1 MIQLK
6 DVELKPR
13 ELPERTYMFLRCL
26 EQEYA
31 KAFIEKGSM
40 KFSNPSDWSKPDSTS
55 RGDVLEGTY
64 ASQRCFDPSM
74 DKFLKTLRKNPFTLK
89 KRGFTFYKSKDVLSS
104 YRVHCLYGLN
114 SNNVHMQEK
123 RSQDHQYHLG
133 GMVSKEYFRKLFPLV
148 KESEIDSLDPKM
160 RPAVL
165 FIRPD
170 NFVNYVTTKLMEKG
184 VGEEEIIITPV
195 SYIDYYSKPVIIG
208 KDPEELFSKH
218 VSFSEQSEIRIIVNT
233 TRKEVSDL
241 FDDNGIIELGQVD
254 ESIATLS
261 EFYFKDMVFEIR
273 GNQLLYEL
281 AKPIHIN
288 YLSDDFLIGVLF
300 QLLADKLPEAPMS
313 IESIEEEIKKC
324 LHLLKERD
332 PQAYY
337 NRWTNH
343 LSFKGKVY
351 NLGAKAGFKMLEHYN
366 NYILSGDIKSA
377 GETVEKFKHFFP
389 MYDMGNYF
397 SAYYKSIE

>member
-13 ELPERTYMFLRCL
+13 ELPERTYIFLRCL
-26 EQEYA
+26 ELEYA

-40 KFSNPSDWSKPDSTS
+40 KFTHPSDWSKPDSTS

-64 ASQRCFDPSM
+64 ASQRGFDPSM
-74 DKFLKTLRKNPFTLK
+74 DKFLKTLRKNTFTLK

-184 VGEEEIIITPV
+184 VGEEEIVITPV
-195 SYIDYYSKPVIIG
+195 SYID
-208 KDPEELFSKH
+208 
-218 VSFSEQSEIRIIVNT
+218 
-233 TRKEVSDL
+233 
-241 FDDNGIIELGQVD
+241 
-254 ESIATLS
+254 
-261 EFYFKDMVFEIR
+261 
-273 GNQLLYEL
+273 
-281 AKPIHIN
+281 
-288 YLSDDFLIGVLF
+288 
-300 QLLADKLPEAPMS
+300 
-313 IESIEEEIKKC
+313 
-324 LHLLKERD
+324 
-332 PQAYY
+332 
-337 NRWTNH
+337 
-343 LSFKGKVY
+343 
-351 NLGAKAGFKMLEHYN
+351 
-366 NYILSGDIKSA
+366 
-377 GETVEKFKHFFP
+377 
-389 MYDMGNYF
+389 
-397 SAYYKSIE
+397 

>member
-13 ELPERTYMFLRCL
+13 ELPERTYLFLRCL

-40 KFSNPSDWSKPDSTS
+40 KFSNPSDWCKPDNTS
-55 RGDVLEGTY
+55 RWDILEGAY
-64 ASQRCFDPSM
+64 ASQKGFDPSM
-74 DKFLKTLRKNPFTLK
+74 DKFLKTLRNNSFTFK
-89 KRGFTFYKSKDVLSS
+89 KRGFTFYKSKNVMSS

-114 SNNVHMQEK
+114 SNNVHLQEH

-133 GMVSKEYFRKLFPLV
+133 GMVSNEYFRKLFPKV
-148 KESEIDSLDPKM
+148 KETEIESLDPKL

-170 NFVNYVTTKLMEKG
+170 NFVNYVTTMLMGKG
-184 VGEEEIIITPV
+184 VKEDEIIISPV
-195 SYIDYYSKPVIIG
+195 SYIDFYSKPVIIG
-208 KDPEELFSKH
+208 DEPEELFSKH
-218 VSFSEQSEIRIIVNT
+218 VSFSEQSEVRIAINT
-233 TRKEVSDL
+233 SRKEVRDL
-241 FDDNGIIELGQVD
+241 FDQRGVIELGPID

-261 EFYFKDMVFEIR
+261 EFYFKDMIFEIR
-273 GNQLLYEL
+273 GNKLLYEL
-281 AKPIHIN
+281 AKPIHID

-300 QLLADKLPEAPMS
+300 QLLADELPEAPMS
-313 IESIEEEIKKC
+313 IESIEDEMKKC
-324 LHLLKERD
+324 LHLLKDRD
-332 PQAYY
+332 PQTYY

-343 LSFKGKVY
+343 LSFKGRVY
-351 NLGAKAGFKMLEHYN
+351 DLGAKAGFKMLEHYN

-377 GETVEKFKHFFP
+377 GETVEKFKHFSQC
-389 MYDMGNYF
+389 MIWETILVLTI
-397 SAYYKSIE
+397 SQ

>member
-40 KFSNPSDWSKPDSTS
+40 KFSHPSDWSKPDSTS

-64 ASQRCFDPSM
+64 ASQRGFDPSM

-89 KRGFTFYKSKDVLSS
+89 KGGFTFYKSREVLSS

-114 SNNVHMQEK
+114 SNNVHMQDK

-218 VSFSEQSEIRIIVNT
+218 ASFSEQSEIRIIVNT
-233 TRKEVSDL
+233 TRKEVRDL

-281 AKPIHIN
+281 AKPIHID
-288 YLSDDFLIGVLF
+288 YLSDDFLISVLF
-300 QLLADKLPEAPMS
+300 QLLADELPEAPMS
-313 IESIEEEIKKC
+313 IESIEEEK
-324 LHLLKERD
+324 
-332 PQAYY
+332 
-337 NRWTNH
+337 
-343 LSFKGKVY
+343 
-351 NLGAKAGFKMLEHYN
+351 KMLTPSKRQRPSG
-366 NYILSGDIKSA
+366 ILQ
-377 GETVEKFKHFFP
+377 
-389 MYDMGNYF
+389 
-397 SAYYKSIE
+397 